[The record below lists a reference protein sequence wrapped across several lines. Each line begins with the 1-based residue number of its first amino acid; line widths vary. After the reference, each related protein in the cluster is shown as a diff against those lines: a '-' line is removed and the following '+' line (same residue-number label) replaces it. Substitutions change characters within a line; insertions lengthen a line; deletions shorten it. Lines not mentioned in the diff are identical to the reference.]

1 MHLYLQV
8 PDELQ
13 SMLSEGKDS
22 DQNPHAFQS
31 IQYLRRVCGHPLLAL
46 DWEKTAHRQAV
57 KETLGTD
64 ILTLEDAHSRLQD
77 TSQAPKLQALKELLE
92 QCGISGSQSTGSG
105 LGHEEDNGCTPLHR
119 ILVFAQLKS
128 LLDVVELSV
137 LAPAGITYL
146 RLDGSI
152 ESRKRMS
159 IVQKFNSDPTI
170 GVMLLTTRVGGLG
183 LNLTSADT
191 VVFLEHDWNPMN
203 DLQAMDRVHRLGQER
218 TVNVYRILTRGTLE
232 EKIMGLQQFKMAVAN
247 SVVNKDNMSMDT
259 MDTTKLLDLFT
270 YTPTGAGL
278 TQAQPKVPKRS
289 SKLNSFL
296 DNIEEL
302 WDEKQYE
309 EEFSLQSF
317 IGKISGSN

>member
-1 MHLYLQV
+1 M
-8 PDELQ
+8 
-13 SMLSEGKDS
+13 
-22 DQNPHAFQS
+22 
-31 IQYLRRVCGHPLLAL
+31 RRLCGHPLLVLNWDIA
-46 DWEKTAHRQAV
+46 AHRLAAQEV
-57 KETLGTD
+57 LGSEVS
-64 ILTLEDAHSRLQD
+64 TLEEARSRLQD
-77 TSQAPKLQALKELLE
+77 TSQSPKLQALKELLE
-92 QCGISGSQSTGSG
+92 QCGITGSPSAG
-105 LGHEEDNGCTPLHR
+105 SALGHEEEDGCTPLHR
-119 ILVFAQLKS
+119 ILVFAQLKQ
-128 LLDVVELSV
+128 LLDVVESSILN
-137 LAPAGITYL
+137 PAGIAYL
-146 RLDGSI
+146 RLDGNV
-152 ESRKRMS
+152 ESRKRMQ

-170 GVMLLTTRVGGLG
+170 GVMLLTTKVGGLG

-270 YTPTGAGL
+270 YTPSGGGSM
-278 TQAQPKVPKRS
+278 QAQPKELKKS

-296 DNIEEL
+296 DSIEEL

-309 EEFSLQSF
+309 DEFSLQTF
-317 IGKISGSN
+317 IGKISGSS